1 MQKLKQIDALIL
13 YVQKCK
19 NNIVLED
26 LERFKKEQQINYINE
41 FINKK
46 FEDRNKKISDMKKG
60 EMMFID

>member
-46 FEDRNKKISDMKKG
+46 FEDRNKKISAMKKG
-60 EMMFID
+60 EMMSID

>member
-60 EMMFID
+60 EMMFND

>member
-60 EMMFID
+60 EMM